1 MSCESNVIVV
11 TSGKGGV
18 GKTTVVANVGMALA
32 SLGEKVALIDADIG
46 LRNLDIVLGLE
57 NRIVFNVV
65 DVVEKKCKLRQA
77 LIKDKRQ
84 PNLVLLPASQHRDK
98 TAVTPEQMKEICQE
112 LEKDFSYIIID
123 CPAGIEQGFYN
134 AIAGAKS
141 AIVVSTPE
149 IASVR
154 DADRVIGLLQS
165 KEIFS
170 LFLVINRL
178 RPAMIKSNEMLSVQ
192 DVEDILEIKTIGIV
206 PDDESVIVTTNKG
219 EPAVLNSN
227 KSIAGQAFLNIARRI
242 KGEEVPF
249 LSLNGKG
256 LFFINFFKKLFR
268 LVQ

>member
-1 MSCESNVIVV
+1 MSSLSNVIVV

-65 DVVEKKCKLRQA
+65 DIVEKRCKIKQA
-77 LIKDKRQ
+77 LVKDKRQ
-84 PNLVLLPASQHRDK
+84 PSLVLLPASQYKDK

-112 LEKDFSYIIID
+112 LENDFSYIIID

-134 AIAGAKS
+134 AIAGANS

-154 DADRVIGLLQS
+154 DADRVIGLLQA
-165 KEIFS
+165 KEISS

-178 RPAMIKSNEMLSVQ
+178 RPAMIKSNEMLSVK

-219 EPAVLNSN
+219 EPAVLNN
-227 KSIAGQAFLNIARRI
+227 KKSLAGQAFLNIAKRI
-242 KGEEVPF
+242 KGEEIPF

-256 LFFINFFKKLFR
+256 PFFINFLKKLFR
-268 LVQ
+268 